1 MKKNNVL
8 GARMAKLMSLFTTNG
23 VSGDAYASGTR
34 HPNNNSPLPSR
45 RELIERHSK
54 ARVLVASNKTF
65 VTKWGT
71 DEKGQQVPKEY
82 SRPLTDADV
91 RADLARK
98 LGAR

>member
-23 VSGDAYASGTR
+23 VSGDTYASGTGYSR
-34 HPNNNSPLPSR
+34 SPLPSR

-54 ARVLVASNKTF
+54 ARVLVASNKVF

-71 DEKGQQVPKEY
+71 DEKGEQVPTGF